1 MTARSLPLFPLQ
13 TVLFPKGTLPLQIF
27 EERYRLMLE
36 HCLNADSK
44 FGVVLI
50 KRGLEV
56 GGPATTYNIG
66 TVARIVQVSPVREG
80 RIFVSVYGMER
91 FEISRVTQMEPY
103 MEAQI
108 ETLPDLEDDPP
119 LPPERILNIR
129 EAASQHVR
137 LSLGMRAGWT
147 RDVTLPVELGDLSYY
162 LGCRDSGAHPI
173 ETEAARRAICG
184 PKIGARGAMDGLDK
198 GSSKSTG
205 WAEVA
210 LQEVWKA
217 IEPVD
222 RDTDSVASRPNDPSS
237 FPSLACNVPSVRY
250 LALS

>member
-36 HCLNADSK
+36 HCLKSDSK

-56 GGPATTYNIG
+56 GGPATTYNVG

-119 LPPERILNIR
+119 LPRERILNIR

-162 LGCRDSGAHPI
+162 LATVIQAPTQLKQKLLEESS
-173 ETEAARRAICG
+173 AARRLELEAQW
-184 PKIGARGAMDGLDK
+184 MD
-198 GSSKSTG
+198 STRDP
-205 WAEVA
+205 
-210 LQEVWKA
+210 LKA
-217 IEPVD
+217 QVGQ
-222 RDTDSVASRPNDPSS
+222 RLLYKR
-237 FPSLACNVPSVRY
+237 FGRQ
-250 LALS
+250 